1 MTRTLLL
8 SPSTKPR
15 ATLFSAAQC
24 RDAVP
29 VTLDGGHDKG
39 PPDVGIQGL
48 DVSGRGKVWTPKDAG
63 PYGRSARCPFWPRSI
78 PRGRPWKGVLPRSA
92 LGDALRYLENQWR
105 ALNRFVEDGR
115 LKIDKNGAG
124 TSSGRSLWVRRSGSP

>member
-63 PYGRSARCPFWPRSI
+63 PYGRSPRCPFWPTSI
-78 PRGRPWKGVLPRSA
+78 PRWRPWKTGSPRCA
-92 LGDALRYLENQWR
+92 PRDALRYLQNSSP
-105 ALNRFVEDGR
+105 AL
-115 LKIDKNGAG
+115 
-124 TSSGRSLWVRRSGSP
+124 